1 MASSQSQ
8 AKRVCCVAGC
18 FQSWYCQGRCLS
30 HYGALRRMSDAERQA
45 ELARPA
51 SPLPK
56 WEYEPTPEQVIKLIE
71 QHGENQS
78 GAAQEKRK

>member
-1 MASSQSQ
+1 
-8 AKRVCCVAGC
+8 
-18 FQSWYCQGRCLS
+18 
-30 HYGALRRMSDAERQA
+30 MSDAERQA